1 MFFKKHHNEIR
12 PDSEHFLSIT
22 NHLRALS
29 KGNKKMLFKGTR
41 N

>member
-1 MFFKKHHNEIR
+1 MFFKKLHNEIR
-12 PDSEHFLSIT
+12 LDSEHFLSIK
-22 NHLRALS
+22 NHLWTLS